1 MGPQKAAEPPAAGQ
15 IPGEPLIPCRA
26 PQEAAQ
32 SIFERLESPATEDI
46 EVLLEPTPRPIL
58 RVRLCRFLD
67 KLTPTEKKNALSDW
81 GS

>member
-1 MGPQKAAEPPAAGQ
+1 MGRQKAVEPPAAGQ
-15 IPGEPLIPCRA
+15 VPSEPLIPCRA

-32 SIFERLESPATEDI
+32 RIFERLESPATEVI
-46 EVLLEPTPRPIL
+46 EVLLEPTPRPIG

-81 GS
+81 VS

>member
-1 MGPQKAAEPPAAGQ
+1 MGPQKAAEPPPAGQ

-46 EVLLEPTPRPIL
+46 EVLLEPTLGR
-58 RVRLCRFLD
+58 
-67 KLTPTEKKNALSDW
+67 S
-81 GS
+81 GG